1 MTIYRFL
8 LMYLATFFK
17 FLTNVSRVL
26 TSWPLYSSFL
36 DVVSRSGL
44 INVLRFLAM
53 ALKTFFDSV
62 SFWMLSRMVELTVS
76 KISLEV
82 APSGMFP
89 DGASWTTGWGTTQ
102 KVLLV

>member
-1 MTIYRFL
+1 
-8 LMYLATFFK
+8 MYLATFLK

-44 INVLRFLAM
+44 IKVLRFLAM

-62 SFWMLSRMVELTVS
+62 SFWIVSRMVELTVS
-76 KISLEV
+76 KISFEV
-82 APSGMFP
+82 ASSGMFP
-89 DGASWTTGWGTTQ
+89 EGASWTTGWGTTQ